1 MEKFSKIEACP
12 VNFWHFDIYSKK
24 SLEVVVKLYRFFERY
39 SSNINKVKLRHV
51 LFVCCN
57 GNVNHTYYFLLL
69 VRFKRTFFKTLMQ
82 EIQEV
87 ETEHVSWTSWSMRKR
102 LLRSLDSRWSDRGD
116 GIKRLFVLPLSILC
130 HSPLSKRL
138 FLFKL
143 TSFVYYVHFSPGSV
157 RFLSTFFIFTSYF
170 PWAAPLKFSFCVDP
184 HKRGSSFF
192 VIS

>member
-1 MEKFSKIEACP
+1 
-12 VNFWHFDIYSKK
+12 
-24 SLEVVVKLYRFFERY
+24 
-39 SSNINKVKLRHV
+39 
-51 LFVCCN
+51 
-57 GNVNHTYYFLLL
+57 
-69 VRFKRTFFKTLMQ
+69 MQ

-102 LLRSLDSRWSDRGD
+102 LLRSLDSRRSDRGD

-143 TSFVYYVHFSPGSV
+143 TSFVYYVHLSLGSV

-184 HKRGSSFF
+184 HKRSSSFVCNF
-192 VIS
+192 IVFSLIINYIIMFCLQGDPSRLIKSDHAVHK